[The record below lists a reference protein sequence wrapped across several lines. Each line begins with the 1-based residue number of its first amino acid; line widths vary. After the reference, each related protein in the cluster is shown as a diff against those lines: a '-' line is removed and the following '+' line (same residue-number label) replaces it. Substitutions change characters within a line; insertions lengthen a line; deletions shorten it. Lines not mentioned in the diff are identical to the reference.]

1 LKLVCICSPFCGEI
15 DRNIKRAQ
23 EYCEYA
29 VQCGVTPLAPHTI
42 FNRYLDDQRPLER
55 QTGQNMALE
64 VLTRCDELWVMG
76 DNRSQDMQIN
86 ISAAQ
91 KECIPT
97 LYVPDMLVESGYKI
111 RQANKP
117 FSYEDCIPDSNKM
130 DYENQIL
137 VLKPEAY
144 GRLAEVT
151 ADESLW
157 LAQTG
162 FGCTYGARG
171 QAVFATNLLS
181 GRMVHWERHDFYG
194 IVEPLCLYEWLSD
207 KPVYNERA
215 DEIVRQAEREI
226 TDTID
231 LRNGEN
237 LEEDS
242 EIGGG

>member
-1 LKLVCICSPFCGEI
+1 MKLVYICSPFCGEI

-29 VQCGVTPLAPHTI
+29 IGCGVTPLAPHTI
-42 FNRYLDDQRPLER
+42 FNRYLDDQRSIKR
-55 QTGQNMALE
+55 QTGQDMALE

-76 DNRSQDMQIN
+76 DNRSPDMQIN

-97 LYVPDMLVESGYKI
+97 LYVPDILVESGYKI
-111 RQANKP
+111 RQANEP
-117 FSYEDCIPDSNKM
+117 FSYEDCITDSNKM

-157 LAQTG
+157 LAYNG

-181 GRMVHWERHDFYG
+181 GRDVHWERSDFYG
-194 IVEPLCLYEWLSD
+194 IVDPLRLYDWITD
-207 KPVYNERA
+207 KPVFNERA
-215 DEIVRQAEREI
+215 NEIVRDMDAVISESEERDTEAE
-226 TDTID
+226 
-231 LRNGEN
+231 L
-237 LEEDS
+237 
-242 EIGGG
+242 